1 MRIEGF
7 RSPETGVIDSYQ
19 VDARTRT
26 LFVRK
31 SSQGSYTL
39 SQLSSSNVGV
49 YVLINELDNCKITL
63 YVKMPVG

>member
-19 VDARTRT
+19 VDARNRT

-49 YVLINELDNCKITL
+49 YVLINE
-63 YVKMPVG
+63 